1 MALGTGT
8 ANSILVVAY
17 ARERMDVHGDPIKAA
32 IESGYARIRP
42 VLMTASAMIIGM
54 APMSLSN
61 TTNAPLGKAV
71 IGGLILATFTT
82 LLFVPCVYTVVYRKK
97 QR

>member
-8 ANSILVVAY
+8 ANSILVVAH
-17 ARERMDVHGDPIKAA
+17 ARECMEAHGDPIKAA

-42 VLMTASAMIIGM
+42 VLMTAAAMIIGM

-82 LLFVPCVYTVVYRKK
+82 LFFVPCVYTVVYGKRKA
-97 QR
+97 